1 MWRRINLDVGEQ
13 VRIGEALVTLE
24 HKSGRRARLYIS
36 TDNDLKIEHIKADVT
51 SGPKSKSIFGPVA
64 NPAII
69 G

>member
-13 VRIGEALVTLE
+13 VKIGEALVTLE

-36 TDNDLKIEHIKADVT
+36 TDHDLNIEHIKPDAT
-51 SGPKSKSIFGPVA
+51 PTPKTKSIFHPVA
-64 NPAII
+64 NSPVI

>member
-24 HKSGRRARLYIS
+24 YKSGRRARLHIS
-36 TDNDLKIEHIKADVT
+36 TDNDLKIEHIKPDAT
-51 SGPKSKSIFGPVA
+51 PNPRGKTIFRA
-64 NPAII
+64 LDNSPAI

>member
-13 VRIGEALVTLE
+13 VKIGEALVTLE
-24 HKSGRRARLYIS
+24 YKSGRRARLHIS
-36 TDNDLKIEHIKADVT
+36 TDNDMKIEHIKSDAPNST
-51 SGPKSKSIFGPVA
+51 KSKSIFAPVA

>member
-24 HKSGRRARLYIS
+24 YKSGRRARLHIS
-36 TDNDLKIEHIKADVT
+36 TDNDLKIEHIKSDAAPNHRGKT
-51 SGPKSKSIFGPVA
+51 IFRELDNSA
-64 NPAII
+64 AI

>member
-36 TDNDLKIEHIKADVT
+36 TDHDLNIEHIKPDAAT
-51 SGPKSKSIFGPVA
+51 PGAKSIFRPVA
-64 NPAII
+64 NSPTI

>member
-13 VRIGEALVTLE
+13 VKIGEALVTLE

-36 TDNDLKIEHIKADVT
+36 TDHDLNIEHIKPDAT
-51 SGPKSKSIFGPVA
+51 PAPKTKSIFRPVA
-64 NPAII
+64 NSPVI

>member
-36 TDNDLKIEHIKADVT
+36 TDNDLKIEHIKADAIP
-51 SGPKSKSIFGPVA
+51 GPKSKSIFGPVA
-64 NPAII
+64 NSTII